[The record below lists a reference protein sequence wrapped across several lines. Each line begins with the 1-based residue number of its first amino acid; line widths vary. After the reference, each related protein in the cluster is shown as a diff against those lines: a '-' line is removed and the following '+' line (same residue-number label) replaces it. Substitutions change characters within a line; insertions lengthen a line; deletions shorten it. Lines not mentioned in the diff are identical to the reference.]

1 MVIRMLICAVGLA
14 ACAPAPE
21 PLPPVQL
28 PGAAGNTSF
37 GGNAREVLDRVSANQ
52 HSHLIQ

>member
-1 MVIRMLICAVGLA
+1 MAIRMLICAVGLA

-21 PLPPVQL
+21 PLPPIQL

-37 GGNAREVLDRVSANQ
+37 GGNAREVLEQVSANQ